1 MRIYCLIILWC
12 CSLGQIR
19 AQAYPDYLGN
29 GHQQGIKVQSSGDQT
44 AQRNGVE
51 TINGFPT
58 NTSLLLGDA
67 SRFLAQASFGGNWT
81 EIERLNRIGFE
92 SWLEEQ
98 IQLPPTLLHKTLD
111 GYARLHEAE
120 RLAEAAEEDE
130 DEDDE
135 DEDEDNEDNEEDLE
149 EEEEDEELYF
159 SWMEFRGAWFHTV
172 MTAPDQ
178 LRQRVAFALS
188 EMMVISDSPDELE
201 DSGDGLANYYDIL
214 IRHGLGNYRDLL
226 LEVSLHPTMG
236 FYLSHFNNPR
246 SDTSQNIHPDEN
258 YAREVMQLFSIG
270 LHELNQDGSRKLDA
284 QGQPIPTYSNQ
295 DIKEFAKIFTGLS
308 GSGYKYVWELEEDEE
323 PEAPYFGMD
332 FEETSHIQ
340 LMQVFEEEHEPG
352 PKYLLNGQLV
362 PAGLTGMQD
371 IEAAIDNLFQH
382 PNVGPF
388 LARHLIQRMVT
399 SNPTP
404 DFIER
409 VARVFADNGQGVRG
423 DMAAVVKAVL
433 TDEEARACDQR
444 DANLNRACLREPILR
459 YMHFCRALN
468 LGLPPEVEFFRTDLY
483 RLDQA
488 TGQAPLS
495 ANSVFNF
502 FLPDYQP
509 NGVIA
514 DLDLFAPEFQIHNS
528 STAIR
533 YINEV
538 ESWILSPSPV
548 EMEFEF
554 VDDEEDLTEAE
565 IDALYEEQL
574 AFAPRLSIDPLLALA
589 PNPIA
594 LLDRLNLLLVHGQL
608 SPTSQQIILD
618 AIQQINGARERLDM
632 ALYLIM
638 ISPDYTILN

>member
-135 DEDEDNEDNEEDLE
+135 DEDNEENEEDLE

-246 SDTSQNIHPDEN
+246 SDTSQNIHPDE
-258 YAREVMQLFSIG
+258 
-270 LHELNQDGSRKLDA
+270 
-284 QGQPIPTYSNQ
+284 
-295 DIKEFAKIFTGLS
+295 
-308 GSGYKYVWELEEDEE
+308 
-323 PEAPYFGMD
+323 
-332 FEETSHIQ
+332 
-340 LMQVFEEEHEPG
+340 
-352 PKYLLNGQLV
+352 
-362 PAGLTGMQD
+362 
-371 IEAAIDNLFQH
+371 
-382 PNVGPF
+382 
-388 LARHLIQRMVT
+388 
-399 SNPTP
+399 
-404 DFIER
+404 
-409 VARVFADNGQGVRG
+409 
-423 DMAAVVKAVL
+423 
-433 TDEEARACDQR
+433 
-444 DANLNRACLREPILR
+444 
-459 YMHFCRALN
+459 
-468 LGLPPEVEFFRTDLY
+468 
-483 RLDQA
+483 
-488 TGQAPLS
+488 
-495 ANSVFNF
+495 
-502 FLPDYQP
+502 
-509 NGVIA
+509 
-514 DLDLFAPEFQIHNS
+514 
-528 STAIR
+528 
-533 YINEV
+533 
-538 ESWILSPSPV
+538 
-548 EMEFEF
+548 
-554 VDDEEDLTEAE
+554 
-565 IDALYEEQL
+565 
-574 AFAPRLSIDPLLALA
+574 
-589 PNPIA
+589 
-594 LLDRLNLLLVHGQL
+594 
-608 SPTSQQIILD
+608 
-618 AIQQINGARERLDM
+618 
-632 ALYLIM
+632 
-638 ISPDYTILN
+638 